1 MNALVVTLWAERPVR
16 LPLAYNAL
24 VQGALYKSWRGT
36 FPELHDEGYSD
47 GAHRFRMF
55 TFSPLQGRYR
65 VEGKEILFEGAVR
78 LEIRSPVSEL
88 TGALCDRL
96 QERGAM
102 ILGRNELP
110 VINLESA
117 DRLLFFHHALI
128 RTLSPVTVHETGLDG
143 KTIYYSPADE
153 MFLPLL
159 AGNLESKLRA
169 IGIPAAPVLSCVP
182 NARTL
187 RKRVTTFKGTYV
199 TAYEGRFELWAEP
212 EAMALLYYA
221 GLGSRN
227 SQGFGMFAIENENN
241 GN

>member
-1 MNALVVTLWAERPVR
+1 MNALVVTLWAARPVC

-24 VQGALYKSWRGT
+24 IQGALYENWRET

-47 GAHRFRMF
+47 GLHRFRMF

-65 VEGKEILFEGAVR
+65 VQGKEIFFEGAIR
-78 LEIRSPVSEL
+78 LEVRSPVSEL
-88 TGALCDRL
+88 IDALCDGL

-102 ILGRNELP
+102 LLGCNELP
-110 VINLESA
+110 VVSLESA
-117 DRLLFFHHALI
+117 DRFLFFRHASI
-128 RTLSPVTVHETGLDG
+128 QTLSPVTIHETEPNG

-159 AGNLESKLRA
+159 VGNLASKLRA

-199 TAYEGRFELWAEP
+199 TAYDGRFKLETEP

-227 SQGFGMFAIENENN
+227 SQGFGMFTIENVP
-241 GN
+241 

>member
-1 MNALVVTLWAERPVR
+1 MNALVVTMWAARPVC

-24 VQGALYKSWRGT
+24 IQGALYENWRET

-47 GAHRFRMF
+47 GLHRFRMF

-65 VEGKEILFEGAVR
+65 VQGKEIFFEGTIR
-78 LEIRSPVSEL
+78 LEVRSPISEL
-88 TGALCDRL
+88 IDALCDGL

-102 ILGRNELP
+102 LLGCNELP
-110 VINLESA
+110 VVSLESA
-117 DRLLFFHHALI
+117 DRFLFFRHASI
-128 RTLSPVTVHETGLDG
+128 QTLSPVTVHETEPNG

-159 AGNLESKLRA
+159 VGNLASKLRA
-169 IGIPAAPVLSCVP
+169 TGIPAAPVLSCVP

-199 TAYEGRFELWAEP
+199 TAYDGRFKLETEP

-227 SQGFGMFAIENENN
+227 SQGFGMFTIENVP
-241 GN
+241 

>member
-1 MNALVVTLWAERPVR
+1 MNALAITLWAASPIS

-24 VQGALYKSWRGT
+24 VQGALYENWRET

-65 VEGKEILFEGAVR
+65 VHEKQIYFSGAIR
-78 LEIRSPVSEL
+78 LEVRSPASEL
-88 TGALCDRL
+88 IDALCDSL
-96 QERGAM
+96 QQRSAM
-102 ILGRNELP
+102 RLGRNELP
-110 VINLESA
+110 VINLECA
-117 DRLLFFHHALI
+117 DRLLFFRQASI
-128 RTLSPVTVHETGLDG
+128 RMLSPVTVHETELNGR
-143 KTIYYSPADE
+143 TIYYSPEDE

-159 AGNLESKLRA
+159 AGNLASKLRA

-187 RKRVTTFKGTYV
+187 RKRVTLFKGTYI
-199 TAYEGRFELWAEP
+199 TAYEGRFELCAEP

-221 GLGSRN
+221 GLGGRN
-227 SQGFGMFAIENENN
+227 SQGFGMFAIENEK
-241 GN
+241 

>member
-1 MNALVVTLWAERPVR
+1 MNALVVTLWAERSAR
-16 LPLAYNAL
+16 LPLAYHAL
-24 VQGALYKSWRGT
+24 IQGALYESWRET
-36 FPELHDEGYSD
+36 FPELHDKGYSD
-47 GAHRFRMF
+47 GSRRFRMF
-55 TFSPLQGRYR
+55 TFSPLRGRYR
-65 VEGKEILFEGAVR
+65 VQGKEIFFEGAIR

-88 TGALCDRL
+88 IDALCDGL

-102 ILGRNELP
+102 LLGRNELP
-110 VINLESA
+110 IISLESA
-117 DRLLFFHHALI
+117 DRFLFFPHASI
-128 RTLSPVTVHETGLDG
+128 RTLSPVTVHETEPNGR
-143 KTIYYSPADE
+143 TVYYSPADE

-159 AGNLESKLRA
+159 TENLASKLRA

-199 TAYEGRFELWAEP
+199 TAYEGQFELWAEP

-227 SQGFGMFAIENENN
+227 SQGFGMFAIENET
-241 GN
+241 

>member
-1 MNALVVTLWAERPVR
+1 MNALVVTLWAARPAC

-24 VQGALYKSWRGT
+24 IQGALYENWRGT

-47 GAHRFRMF
+47 GSHSFRMF

-65 VEGKEILFEGAVR
+65 VRGKEIFFEGAIR
-78 LEIRSPVSEL
+78 LEVRSPVSEL
-88 TGALCDRL
+88 IDALCDSL
-96 QERGAM
+96 QERGVLL
-102 ILGRNELP
+102 LGRNELP
-110 VINLESA
+110 VVNLESA
-117 DRLLFFHHALI
+117 DRFLFFRRASI
-128 RTLSPVTVHETGLDG
+128 RTLSPVTVHETGLNG

-159 AGNLESKLRA
+159 AQNLASKLRA
-169 IGIPAAPVLSCVP
+169 TGIPAAPVLSCVP

-187 RKRVTTFKGTYV
+187 RKRVTTFKGTYI

-212 EAMALLYYA
+212 EAVALLYYA

-227 SQGFGMFAIENENN
+227 SQGFGMFAIENER
-241 GN
+241 